1 MNLLEFEIWH
11 NDGRHWLYAA
21 AAAVGVLLV
30 ARLLKGLVH
39 RGLERRHRATA
50 RAIDGA
56 LAAVLD
62 GTRWFSYLTLAIW
75 IGASFL
81 ELTAGAERVLNR
93 GALIVLLV
101 QLGLYGQIAVRRGL
115 EIWQSQKQEGASSQT
130 ATAAIGL
137 LARIAIWTM
146 VLLTVLSSL
155 GIEISALVAGLGVGG
170 VAAALAVQSL
180 LGDVFASLSIY
191 VDRPFE
197 IGDFIIVGDDRGSVE
212 HIGWRATR
220 VRSLGGEQII
230 FANGELIKQRIH
242 NYGRMQERRIDFR
255 IGIEY
260 GTPADLVEKVPG
272 VLKEAV
278 EQQEGT
284 RFDRAHFKEYG
295 DSALVFEV
303 VYYVLSPDYTEFMDR
318 QQAINFVL
326 LRRFEK
332 LGISFAF
339 PTRTLHLKTDGAERT
354 DNARPPLETRL
365 EQSN

>member
-1 MNLLEFEIWH
+1 MPRRFRGGPTKTSEKRPGTVAATVGGVNLLEFEIWH

-155 GIEISALVAGLGVGG
+155 GIEIKDEAWLL
-170 VAAALAVQSL
+170 SL
-180 LGDVFASLSIY
+180 
-191 VDRPFE
+191 
-197 IGDFIIVGDDRGSVE
+197 
-212 HIGWRATR
+212 
-220 VRSLGGEQII
+220 RS
-230 FANGELIKQRIH
+230 
-242 NYGRMQERRIDFR
+242 D
-255 IGIEY
+255 
-260 GTPADLVEKVPG
+260 
-272 VLKEAV
+272 
-278 EQQEGT
+278 
-284 RFDRAHFKEYG
+284 
-295 DSALVFEV
+295 
-303 VYYVLSPDYTEFMDR
+303 
-318 QQAINFVL
+318 
-326 LRRFEK
+326 
-332 LGISFAF
+332 
-339 PTRTLHLKTDGAERT
+339 
-354 DNARPPLETRL
+354 
-365 EQSN
+365 

>member
-1 MNLLEFEIWH
+1 MNLFVFAKS
-11 NDGRHWLYAA
+11 GRRHRLFLTTPIISLGASL
-21 AAAVGVLLV
+21 LLV

-220 VRSLGGEQII
+220 LRQMPNNIVIVPNAKLADMVLKNYEMPGTEQSAVVTMGVAYDSDLERVERIVIEVAREVLQTVEGGVPEFEPLVRFHTFGDSSINFNVILRARHVADR
-230 FANGELIKQRIH
+230 FLPIH
-242 NYGRMQERRIDFR
+242 EFVKRVKARFDAE
-255 IGIEY
+255 GIEIPFPQRVVHLP
-260 GTPADLVEKVPG
+260 GAQEK
-272 VLKEAV
+272 
-278 EQQEGT
+278 
-284 RFDRAHFKEYG
+284 
-295 DSALVFEV
+295 
-303 VYYVLSPDYTEFMDR
+303 
-318 QQAINFVL
+318 
-326 LRRFEK
+326 
-332 LGISFAF
+332 
-339 PTRTLHLKTDGAERT
+339 
-354 DNARPPLETRL
+354 PLE
-365 EQSN
+365 EPKA